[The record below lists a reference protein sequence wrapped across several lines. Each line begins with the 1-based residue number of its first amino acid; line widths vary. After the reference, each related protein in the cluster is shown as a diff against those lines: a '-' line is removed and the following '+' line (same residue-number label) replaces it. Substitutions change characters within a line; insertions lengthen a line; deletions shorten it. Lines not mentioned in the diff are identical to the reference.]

1 MAMSNQFPDPFGS
14 PEPVGGAGVE
24 LAPPGGGGPGS
35 FAAEPSYLTN
45 GGGGDPMGS
54 PSAAT
59 PDLRNLPLATV
70 DADESVRTQLA
81 MQLGQHAV
89 PFPSIEALA
98 ARLTG
103 QPLVVVLG
111 PSMATPDQLAVV
123 ERLTRPRPEVGAVLI
138 AQQLTT
144 ELLQQALRAGVRDVL
159 PLQDLSQLA
168 TTVKRVGDMLST
180 TGTGAA
186 PAGTDPAGLTGMPEP
201 GGHGQVIT
209 VFSTKGGAGKSMIAC
224 NVAVRLAKRSSGPV
238 ALVDADLQFGD
249 VAVMLKLAPQHTI
262 VDAVGSL
269 DRMDAN
275 LLQSLLVVHEPSGLQ
290 VLPAPLEPAFADQ
303 IRGEEMVRVIE
314 VLRTFCTHVVID
326 TPAYFNDVVL
336 GLIEIS
342 DDVLLVAGMDI
353 PNIKNVK
360 IGLQTLRLLNTP
372 MSKLRLVLNRANS
385 KVKLDVSEVEKTL
398 QVKADALIPSDVV
411 VPQSVNKGT
420 PVVLAAPK
428 AAVTRAIEQLA
439 DTFLTETAER

>member
-1 MAMSNQFPDPFGS
+1 MSDFFSDSFGDTDS
-14 PEPVGGAGVE
+14 FGATAGVE
-24 LAPPGGGGPGS
+24 LAPIGVSVPSGYPGGEALGRPPAIGTGL
-35 FAAEPSYLTN
+35 EPLVT
-45 GGGGDPMGS
+45 G
-54 PSAAT
+54 
-59 PDLRNLPLATV
+59 PDLSHLPLATV
-70 DADESVRTQLA
+70 DEDEMARTQLA
-81 MQLGQHAV
+81 MQLGSHAI

-98 ARLTG
+98 TKLTG
-103 QPLVVVLG
+103 SPLVVVLG
-111 PSMATPDQLAVV
+111 PSMASPDQLAVV
-123 ERLTRPRPEVGAVLI
+123 ERLTRPRPEVGAILI
-138 AQQLTT
+138 ADHLTT
-144 ELLQQALRAGVRDVL
+144 DLLQMALRAGVRDVL

-168 TTVKRVGDMLST
+168 TTVKRVGEMLSSGPALPAT
-180 TGTGAA
+180 MDPTGI
-186 PAGTDPAGLTGMPEP
+186 AGGFEP
-201 GGHGQVIT
+201 GENGQVIT

-224 NVAVRLAKRSSGPV
+224 NVAVRLAIKSDRPV

-275 LLQSLLVVHEPSGLQ
+275 LLQSLLVQHDPSGLL

-314 VLRTFCTHVVID
+314 VLRTFCSHVVID

-336 GLIEIS
+336 GLIEVS

-372 MSKLRLVLNRANS
+372 MSKLRLILNRANS

-411 VPQSVNKGT
+411 VPQSVNKGM

-439 DTFLTETAER
+439 DTFLIAESAGR

>member
-1 MAMSNQFPDPFGS
+1 MSNLFSDPIGSTDTFGGS
-14 PEPVGGAGVE
+14 AGVE
-24 LAPPGGGGPGS
+24 LAPIGVSVPSGYPGEESFGGP
-35 FAAEPSYLTN
+35 AN
-45 GGGGDPMGS
+45 GGGFDPMS
-54 PSAAT
+54 QS
-59 PDLRNLPLATV
+59 PDLSHLPLATV
-70 DADESVRTQLA
+70 DADEMVRNQLA
-81 MQLGQHAV
+81 MQLGSHAV

-98 ARLTG
+98 AKLNGT
-103 QPLVVVLG
+103 PLVVVLG
-111 PSMATPDQLAVV
+111 PSMASPDQLVVV
-123 ERLTRPRPEVGAVLI
+123 ERLTRPRPEVGAILI
-138 AQQLTT
+138 AEQLTT
-144 ELLQQALRAGVRDVL
+144 DVLQQALRAGVRDVL
-159 PLQDLSQLA
+159 PLQDLSQL
-168 TTVKRVGDMLST
+168 TMTVKRVGDMLSAGPNLPAVMDP
-180 TGTGAA
+180 GTPG
-186 PAGTDPAGLTGMPEP
+186 GVPEP
-201 GGHGQVIT
+201 SGGNGQVIT

-224 NVAVRLAKRSSGPV
+224 NVAVRLAKKSNRPV

-262 VDAVGSL
+262 VDAVGSI

-275 LLQSLLVVHEPSGLQ
+275 LLQSLLVVHEPSGLM

-303 IRGEEMVRVIE
+303 IRGEEMVRIVE
-314 VLRTFCTHVVID
+314 MLRTFCSHVVID

-336 GLIEIS
+336 GLIELS

-411 VPQSVNKGT
+411 VPQSVNKGM

-439 DTFLTETAER
+439 DTFLTAEHTTGR

>member
-1 MAMSNQFPDPFGS
+1 
-14 PEPVGGAGVE
+14 
-24 LAPPGGGGPGS
+24 
-35 FAAEPSYLTN
+35 
-45 GGGGDPMGS
+45 
-54 PSAAT
+54 
-59 PDLRNLPLATV
+59 
-70 DADESVRTQLA
+70 
-81 MQLGQHAV
+81 
-89 PFPSIEALA
+89 
-98 ARLTG
+98 
-103 QPLVVVLG
+103 
-111 PSMATPDQLAVV
+111 
-123 ERLTRPRPEVGAVLI
+123 VGAILI
-138 AQQLTT
+138 AEQLTT
-144 ELLQQALRAGVRDVL
+144 EVLQQALRAGVRDVL
-159 PLQDLSQLA
+159 PLQDMSQLA
-168 TTVKRVGDMLST
+168 ITVKRVGDMLSS
-180 TGTGAA
+180 GPSNVPAVMDPNGFGGA
-186 PAGTDPAGLTGMPEP
+186 PEP
-201 GGHGQVIT
+201 SGNGQVIT

-224 NVAVRLAKRSSGPV
+224 NVAVRLARQSDRPV

-262 VDAVGSL
+262 VDAVGSI
-269 DRMDAN
+269 DRMDAGM
-275 LLQSLLVVHEPSGLQ
+275 LQSLLVTHEPSGLL

-303 IRGEEMVRVIE
+303 IRGEEMVRIVE
-314 VLRTFCTHVVID
+314 VLRSFCSHVVID

-336 GLIEIS
+336 GLIEVS

-411 VPQSVNKGT
+411 VPQSVNKGM

-439 DTFLTETAER
+439 DTFLISETAGR

>member
-1 MAMSNQFPDPFGS
+1 MSNFFSDPRGGADPFGTPS
-14 PEPVGGAGVE
+14 GVD
-24 LAPPGGGGPGS
+24 LAPYATPAPPSGYPGAETFGTSTGNGYGGG
-35 FAAEPSYLTN
+35 L
-45 GGGGDPMGS
+45 DPL
-54 PSAAT
+54 P
-59 PDLRNLPLATV
+59 PDLSQIPLATV
-70 DADESVRTQLA
+70 DLDEAARHQLA
-81 MQLGQHAV
+81 AQLGPHAV

-98 ARLTG
+98 AKLNG
-103 QPLVVVLG
+103 SPLVVVLG
-111 PSMATPDQLAVV
+111 PSMSTPDQLVVV
-123 ERLTRPRPEVGAVLI
+123 ERLTRPRMEVGAILI
-138 AQQLTT
+138 AEQLTT
-144 ELLQQALRAGVRDVL
+144 DVLQQALRAGVRDVL

-168 TTVKRVGDMLST
+168 ATVKRVGDMVMA
-180 TGTGAA
+180 GAHA
-186 PAGTDPAGLTGMPEP
+186 PALMDPGAIPGMPEAVEN
-201 GGHGQVIT
+201 GQVIT

-224 NVAVRLAKRSSGPV
+224 NVAVRLAKRSNRPV

-249 VAVMLKLAPQHTI
+249 VAVMLKLNPQHTI

-269 DRMDAN
+269 DRMDAG
-275 LLQSLLVVHEPSGLQ
+275 LLQSLLVTHEPSGLL

-314 VLRTFCTHVVID
+314 VLRTFCSHVVID

-336 GLIEIS
+336 GLIDVS

-411 VPQSVNKGT
+411 VPQSVNKGM

-439 DTFLTETAER
+439 DTFLTVDANR

>member
-1 MAMSNQFPDPFGS
+1 MSNLFSDPLGNTDSFG
-14 PEPVGGAGVE
+14 GAAGVE
-24 LAPPGGGGPGS
+24 LAPIGVSVPSGYPGEDTFGGPATNSGL
-35 FAAEPSYLTN
+35 EPLS
-45 GGGGDPMGS
+45 
-54 PSAAT
+54 SA
-59 PDLRNLPLATV
+59 PDLSHLPLATV
-70 DADESVRTQLA
+70 DADEMARTQLA
-81 MQLGQHAV
+81 MQLGTHAV

-98 ARLTG
+98 AKLNGT
-103 QPLVVVLG
+103 PLVVVLG
-111 PSMATPDQLAVV
+111 PSMASPDQLVVV
-123 ERLTRPRPEVGAVLI
+123 ERLTRPRPEVGAILI
-138 AQQLTT
+138 AEQLTT
-144 ELLQQALRAGVRDVL
+144 EVLQQALRAGVRDVL

-168 TTVKRVGDMLST
+168 MTVKRVGDMLSS
-180 TGTGAA
+180 GPNL
-186 PAGTDPAGLTGMPEP
+186 PAVMDPGSIGGVPEP
-201 GGHGQVIT
+201 SGNGQVIT

-224 NVAVRLAKRSSGPV
+224 NVAVRLAKKSNRPV

-262 VDAVGSL
+262 VDAVGSI
-269 DRMDAN
+269 DRMDAG
-275 LLQSLLVVHEPSGLQ
+275 LLQSLLVCHEPSGLL

-303 IRGEEMVRVIE
+303 IRGEEMVRIIE
-314 VLRTFCTHVVID
+314 VLRTFCSHVVID

-336 GLIEIS
+336 GLIEVS

-411 VPQSVNKGT
+411 VPQSVNKGM

-439 DTFLTETAER
+439 DTFLTAEHTSGR

>member
-1 MAMSNQFPDPFGS
+1 MSDFFSDSFGDTES
-14 PEPVGGAGVE
+14 FGATAGVE
-24 LAPPGGGGPGS
+24 LAPIGVSVPSGYPGGESLGGMPAPVGMGL
-35 FAAEPSYLTN
+35 EPLPT
-45 GGGGDPMGS
+45 G
-54 PSAAT
+54 
-59 PDLRNLPLATV
+59 PDLSHLPLATV
-70 DADESVRTQLA
+70 DEDEMARTQLA
-81 MQLGQHAV
+81 VQLGAHAV

-98 ARLTG
+98 TKLNG
-103 QPLVVVLG
+103 SPLVVVLG
-111 PSMATPDQLAVV
+111 PSMASPDQLAVV
-123 ERLTRPRPEVGAVLI
+123 ERLTRPRPEVGAILI
-138 AQQLTT
+138 ADHLTT
-144 ELLQQALRAGVRDVL
+144 DLLQMALRAGVRDVL

-180 TGTGAA
+180 G
-186 PAGTDPAGLTGMPEP
+186 PAMPPIMDPAGLGGFEP
-201 GGHGQVIT
+201 GENGQVIT
-209 VFSTKGGAGKSMIAC
+209 VFSTKGGAGKSVIAC
-224 NVAVRLAKRSSGPV
+224 NVAVRLARRSDRPV
-238 ALVDADLQFGD
+238 ALVDASLQFGD

-275 LLQSLLVVHEPSGLQ
+275 LLQSLMVQHEPSGLL

-314 VLRTFCTHVVID
+314 VLRSFCSHVVVD
-326 TPAYFNDVVL
+326 TPAYLNDVVL
-336 GLIEIS
+336 GLIEAS

-360 IGLQTLRLLNTP
+360 IGLQTLRLLDTP
-372 MSKLRLVLNRANS
+372 MSKLRLILNRANS

-411 VPQSVNKGT
+411 VPQSVNKGM

-439 DTFLTETAER
+439 DTFLIAETAGR

>member
-1 MAMSNQFPDPFGS
+1 MSNLYSDPLGSTDSFG
-14 PEPVGGAGVE
+14 GAAGVE
-24 LAPPGGGGPGS
+24 LAPIGVSVPTGYAGG
-35 FAAEPSYLTN
+35 EPFGDN
-45 GGGGDPMGS
+45 GTLGLEPL
-54 PSAAT
+54 SAA
-59 PDLRNLPLATV
+59 PDLSHLPLATV
-70 DADESVRTQLA
+70 DADEMTRNQLA
-81 MQLGQHAV
+81 VQLGAHAI

-98 ARLTG
+98 AKLNGT
-103 QPLVVVLG
+103 PLVVVLG
-111 PSMATPDQLAVV
+111 PSMASPDQLVVV
-123 ERLTRPRPEVGAVLI
+123 ERLTRPRPEVGAILI
-138 AQQLTT
+138 AEQLTT
-144 ELLQQALRAGVRDVL
+144 DVLQQALRAGVRDVL

-168 TTVKRVGDMLST
+168 MTVKRVGDMLASGSQT
-180 TGTGAA
+180 PAPMDPGYVVGA
-186 PAGTDPAGLTGMPEP
+186 PEP
-201 GGHGQVIT
+201 TTDGQVIT

-224 NVAVRLAKRSSGPV
+224 NVAVRLAKKSNRPV

-262 VDAVGSL
+262 VDAVSSL
-269 DRMDAN
+269 DRGLDSSM
-275 LLQSLLVVHEPSGLQ
+275 LQSLLVQHEASGLY

-303 IRGEEMVRVIE
+303 IRGEEMVRIVELLRSFCSHVI
-314 VLRTFCTHVVID
+314 ID

-360 IGLQTLRLLNTP
+360 IGLQTLRLLDTP

-411 VPQSVNKGT
+411 VPQSVNKGM

-439 DTFLTETAER
+439 DTFLTAENTAR

>member
-1 MAMSNQFPDPFGS
+1 MSNLFSEPFGDTDS
-14 PEPVGGAGVE
+14 FGGTAGVE
-24 LAPPGGGGPGS
+24 LAPVGVSVPSGYPGGDS
-35 FAAEPSYLTN
+35 FGDTGTSGLEPLSQ
-45 GGGGDPMGS
+45 
-54 PSAAT
+54 A
-59 PDLRNLPLATV
+59 PDLSHLPLATV
-70 DADESVRTQLA
+70 DTDEMARNQLA
-81 MQLGQHAV
+81 MQLGSHAV

-98 ARLTG
+98 AKLTG
-103 QPLVVVLG
+103 SPLVVVLG
-111 PSMATPDQLAVV
+111 PSMASPDQLVVV
-123 ERLTRPRPEVGAVLI
+123 ERLTRPRPEVGAILI
-138 AQQLTT
+138 AEQLTT
-144 ELLQQALRAGVRDVL
+144 DVLQQALRAGVRDVL

-168 TTVKRVGDMLST
+168 ITVKRVGDMLASSPAQVPAVAEPGGI
-180 TGTGAA
+180 GTA
-186 PAGTDPAGLTGMPEP
+186 PEP
-201 GGHGQVIT
+201 GGDGQVIT

-224 NVAVRLAKRSSGPV
+224 NVAVRLAKKSSRPV

-275 LLQSLLVVHEPSGLQ
+275 LLQSLLVQHEPSGLH

-303 IRGEEMVRVIE
+303 IRGEEMVRIVE
-314 VLRTFCTHVVID
+314 LLRTFCSHVVID

-336 GLIEIS
+336 GLIEVS

-411 VPQSVNKGT
+411 VPQSVNKGM

-439 DTFLTETAER
+439 DTFLLAETTGK

>member
-1 MAMSNQFPDPFGS
+1 MSNLYSDPLGS
-14 PEPVGGAGVE
+14 TDSLGGAAGVE
-24 LAPPGGGGPGS
+24 LAPIGVAVPSGYPGGDA
-35 FAAEPSYLTN
+35 F
-45 GGGGDPMGS
+45 GGGNGTMGLEPLS
-54 PSAAT
+54 SA
-59 PDLRNLPLATV
+59 PDLSHLPLATV
-70 DADESVRTQLA
+70 DEDEMARTQLA
-81 MQLGQHAV
+81 MQLGTHAV
-89 PFPSIEALA
+89 PFASIEALA
-98 ARLTG
+98 AKLNG
-103 QPLVVVLG
+103 SPLVVVLG
-111 PSMATPDQLAVV
+111 PSMASLDQLVVV
-123 ERLTRPRPEVGAVLI
+123 ERLTRPRPEIGAILI
-138 AQQLTT
+138 AEQLTT
-144 ELLQQALRAGVRDVL
+144 EVLQQALRAGVRDVL

-168 TTVKRVGDMLST
+168 MTVKRVGDMLGS
-180 TGTGAA
+180 GSQLPAVMDPNSLGGA
-186 PAGTDPAGLTGMPEP
+186 PEP
-201 GGHGQVIT
+201 GGDGQVIT

-224 NVAVRLAKRSSGPV
+224 NVAVRLAKKSSRPV

-269 DRMDAN
+269 DRGMDAAM
-275 LLQSLLVVHEPSGLQ
+275 LQSLLVQHEASGLY

-303 IRGEEMVRVIE
+303 IRGEEMVRIVE
-314 VLRTFCTHVVID
+314 VLRTFCSHVIID

-411 VPQSVNKGT
+411 VPQSVNKGI

-428 AAVTRAIEQLA
+428 SAVTRAIEQLA
-439 DTFLTETAER
+439 DTFLIAETTGR